1 MHKSKFIIFLI
12 FFSISLFSQE
22 LDENFL
28 DSLPDDIRK
37 DVLDRAD
44 EQDKSTDENYRPYQY
59 SSKLQQAEELISLKK
74 RLETDLEE
82 LEKRLTSDESLRLG
96 EDLKLFGSN
105 FFNTFQTSFMPI
117 NEPNPEPSYVLDIGD
132 VLKIQL
138 VGQMDFIENFQ

>member
-1 MHKSKFIIFLI
+1 MHKSKFIIFFI

-28 DSLPDDIRK
+28 DNLPDDIRK
-37 DVLDRAD
+37 DVLERAD

-82 LEKRLTSDESLRLG
+82 LEKRLSSDENLRL
-96 EDLKLFGSN
+96 ER
-105 FFNTFQTSFMPI
+105 I
-117 NEPNPEPSYVLDIGD
+117 
-132 VLKIQL
+132 
-138 VGQMDFIENFQ
+138 

>member
-82 LEKRLTSDESLRLG
+82 LEKRLTSDENLRLG

-132 VLKIQL
+132 VLKIQ
-138 VGQMDFIENFQ
+138 

>member
-1 MHKSKFIIFLI
+1 MHKSKFIIFFI

-37 DVLDRAD
+37 DVLERAD

-82 LEKRLTSDESLRLG
+82 LEKRLSSDENLRLG

-105 FFNTFQTSFMPI
+105 FLTLFRLLLCQSMNQILNHLMFLILEMFLKFN
-117 NEPNPEPSYVLDIGD
+117 
-132 VLKIQL
+132 
-138 VGQMDFIENFQ
+138 